1 MSSGLEVKNLQKHF
15 GGIVVANNI
24 CLDLKPGDRKA
35 LIGPNGAGKTTF
47 ANLLT
52 GTLMPESGSI
62 RLDGADILSLKES
75 KRVRAGVA
83 KTFQITTLF
92 KAMSVRENIRLPI
105 LERERKSLNWLASSA
120 SFPEVENEIEQLLAQ
135 FNLETFADLRV
146 QDLAYGQQ
154 RLVEMA
160 LTLALKPR
168 ILILD
173 EPSAGVPTSD
183 AHIVIEAIERLPQNL
198 AVLIIEHDMKLV
210 FRVAARIVV
219 LVNGAILLEGSPEEI
234 AGNQQVRDLYLGASH
249 AH

>member
-105 LERERKSLNWLASSA
+105 LERERKSLNWLSSSA
-120 SFPEVENEIEQLLAQ
+120 SFPEVENEIEQLLTQ

-183 AHIVIEAIERLPQNL
+183 AHIIIEAIERLPQDL